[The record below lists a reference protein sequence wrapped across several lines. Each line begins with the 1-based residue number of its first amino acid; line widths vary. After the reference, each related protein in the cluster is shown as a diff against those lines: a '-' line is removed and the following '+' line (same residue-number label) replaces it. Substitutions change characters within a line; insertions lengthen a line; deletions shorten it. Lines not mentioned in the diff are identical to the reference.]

1 MYPRDPVEEA
11 SFIPLLI
18 VVAAALV
25 TGLVL
30 PRLPWVRVPV
40 VVGEILTGILLGSS
54 GFALIPEEPDPW
66 LEFLSLFGFTFLMFL
81 SGLETDVR
89 GIVFASRGGDDDE
102 SRRRRSLLQRT
113 FLMFGA
119 TLTVSLG
126 LAFML
131 VAFGFIDS
139 PYLMALIMSTT
150 SVGLV
155 MPLLKER
162 GEASSPYGQVLIL
175 SAVVADFAT
184 MLLITVVVAFYSQG
198 ELTLHVLIF
207 VTLFVLFF
215 ALLWLGRRLLH
226 REGSLVK
233 QMAFAA
239 PQTAETSVRA
249 SLTLMLVFVVVS
261 QFIGTEIILGAFLA
275 GALVSALSGS
285 SGHGLLGMKL
295 DAIGFGLFI
304 PIFFIMVGAK
314 FDMSSLLS
322 DSSGLVLVPLLVVF
336 AFAVKVV
343 PSLLLGKFFGRR
355 NAIAAGFLISSR
367 LSLIIA
373 ASAIGLRLGAITP
386 AINSAIILVAII
398 TCVVSPGVYAYLR
411 GAEMNNAQPKPVS
424 LDPLLGHMIRRSDGG
439 HLNLQLVEL
448 NAADFPILI
457 DRTLADVALRRK
469 TGLTLI
475 SVLHADGTVE
485 ENPGAQFRISKTD
498 ALYLVGTEAH
508 VQQLEKLSAAIA
520 AKTGAYIVVPPK

>member
-1 MYPRDPVEEA
+1 MEEA

-18 VVAAALV
+18 VVSAALV
-25 TGLVL
+25 TGLLL

-54 GFALIPEEPDPW
+54 GLALIPEESDPW

-89 GIVFASRGGDDDE
+89 GIVFASRGVE
-102 SRRRRSLLQRT
+102 PEQARRRRSLLQRT

-119 TLTVSLG
+119 TLGVSLG

-131 VAFGFIDS
+131 VAFGFIET

-162 GEASSPYGQVLIL
+162 GEAGSSYGQVLIL
-175 SAVVADFAT
+175 SAVVADFVT

-198 ELTLHVLIF
+198 ELTLHVLVFI
-207 VTLFVLFF
+207 TLFLLFF

-226 REGSLVK
+226 REGSIVTR
-233 QMAFAA
+233 MAFSA

-275 GALVSALSGS
+275 GALVSALGRS
-285 SGHGLLGMKL
+285 SGHGLLGVKL

-304 PIFFIMVGAK
+304 PIFFIMVGAR
-314 FDMSSLLS
+314 FDVRSLLS
-322 DSSGLVLVPLLVVF
+322 DTAGLVLVPLLVLF

-343 PSLLLGKFFGRR
+343 PSLLLARFFGRR
-355 NAIAAGFLISSR
+355 NALAAGFLISSR

-398 TCVVSPGVYAYLR
+398 TCVVSPAIYGYLR
-411 GAEMNNAQPKPVS
+411 RAEQREAQPKPVS
-424 LDPLLGHMIRRSDGG
+424 LDPMLGHMIRRRGG
-439 HLNLQLVEL
+439 QDLNLQLVEL
-448 NAADFPILI
+448 QAADVPIMAGK
-457 DRTLADVALRRK
+457 TLAELSLRRK

-475 SVLHADGTVE
+475 SVIRADDTIV
-485 ENPGAQFRISKTD
+485 ENPGADFRIEPTD
-498 ALYLVGTEAH
+498 ALFLVGTPAQVE
-508 VQQLEKLSAAIA
+508 QLEALSAALA
-520 AKTGAYIVVPPK
+520 AKTGAYMVVPSR

>member
-1 MYPRDPVEEA
+1 VEET

-18 VVAAALV
+18 VVSAALV

-81 SGLETDVR
+81 SGLETDLR
-89 GIVFASRGGDDDE
+89 GVVFPSAGATGETARQV
-102 SRRRRSLLQRT
+102 RSLLRRT

-119 TLTVSLG
+119 TLVVSLG

-131 VAFGFIDS
+131 VALGFIQS

-162 GEASSPYGQVLIL
+162 GEADSPYGQVLIL

-198 ELTLHVLIF
+198 EVTLHVLVF

-215 ALLWLGRRLLH
+215 VLFWLGRRLLH
-226 REGSLVK
+226 REGSMVK
-233 QMAFAA
+233 SLAFSA
-239 PQTAETSVRA
+239 PQTAETGVRG

-275 GALVSALSGS
+275 GALVSALSRHG
-285 SGHGLLGMKL
+285 GHGLLGMKM

-314 FDMSSLLS
+314 FDIRSLLS
-322 DSSGLVLVPLLVVF
+322 DSSGLILVPLLVVF

-343 PSLLLGKFFGRR
+343 PSLLLSKFFGRR
-355 NAIAAGFLISSR
+355 NALAAGFLISSR

-386 AINSAIILVAII
+386 AINSAIILVAIL
-398 TCVVSPGVYAYLR
+398 TCVVSPAVYAYLR
-411 GAEMNNAQPKPVS
+411 GSGDAAKGPNKAVA
-424 LDPLLGHMIRRSDGG
+424 LDPLLGHVMRRAEGQEVK
-439 HLNLQLVEL
+439 LQLVEL
-448 NAADFPILI
+448 EAARFPVLVGK
-457 DRTLADVALRRK
+457 TLAEVALRK
-469 TGLTLI
+469 ATGLTLI
-475 SVLHADGTVE
+475 SVIRADGSIV
-485 ENPGAQFRISKTD
+485 ENPGADFRIERTD
-498 ALYLVGTEAH
+498 ALFLVGTEEH
-508 VQQLEKLSAAIA
+508 VRQLEALDPAQVGATAAETA
-520 AKTGAYIVVPPK
+520 

>member
-1 MYPRDPVEEA
+1 MEEA

-54 GFALIPEEPDPW
+54 GLALIPEEPDPW

-89 GIVFASRGGDDDE
+89 GIVFASRGSDDAE
-102 SRRRRSLLQRT
+102 ARRRRSLLQRT

-119 TLTVSLG
+119 TLGVSLA

-131 VAFGFIDS
+131 VALGFIKT

-184 MLLITVVVAFYSQG
+184 MLLITVVVAFYSRGQ
-198 ELTLHVLIF
+198 LTLHVLVFI
-207 VTLFVLFF
+207 TLFVLFF
-215 ALLWLGRRLLH
+215 VLLWLGRRLLH

-233 QMAFAA
+233 QLAFAA
-239 PQTAETSVRA
+239 PRTAETRVRA

-275 GALVSALSGS
+275 GALVSALGS
-285 SGHGLLGMKL
+285 HSGHGLLGMKL

-304 PIFFIMVGAK
+304 PIFFIMVGAR
-314 FDMSSLLS
+314 FDLASLLS
-322 DSSGLVLVPLLVVF
+322 DSSGLVLVPLLVAF

-343 PSLLLGKFFGRR
+343 PSLLLSRFFGRR
-355 NAIAAGFLISSR
+355 NALAAGFLISSR

-398 TCVVSPGVYAYLR
+398 TCVVSPAVYAYLR
-411 GAEMNNAQPKPVS
+411 AGEAADTAPRPVS
-424 LDPLLGHMIRRSDGG
+424 LDPFLGQVMRRKGG
-439 HLNLQLVEL
+439 RDLNLQLVEL
-448 NAADFPILI
+448 LAADFPVLVGK
-457 DRTLADVALRRK
+457 TLAQSALRRK

-475 SVLHADGTVE
+475 AVIHGDGTVQ
-485 ENPGAQFRISKTD
+485 ENPGADFRIQATD
-498 ALYLVGTEAH
+498 ALFLVGTPDH
-508 VQQLEKLSAAIA
+508 VQQLETLSEAIA
-520 AKTGAYIVVPPK
+520 AQTGVYTIVES